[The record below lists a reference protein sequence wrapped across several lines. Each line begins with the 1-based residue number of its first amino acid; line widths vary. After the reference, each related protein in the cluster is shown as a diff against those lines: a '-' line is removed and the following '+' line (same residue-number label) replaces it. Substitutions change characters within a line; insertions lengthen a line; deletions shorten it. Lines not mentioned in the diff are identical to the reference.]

1 MVQQFSET
9 GLAQKKMHSLQRE
22 RSWNIIINRLS
33 SPHRILEKLSKQK
46 HTSSSEF
53 TTSQTFQKQ

>member
-1 MVQQFSET
+1 MVQQFFET

-33 SPHRILEKLSKQK
+33 SPHRILEKL
-46 HTSSSEF
+46 
-53 TTSQTFQKQ
+53 